1 MKESIE
7 SFIERHEGRRKKPY
21 KCPAGANTIGV
32 GWNMDANPLPKTI
45 ADYLKKHGEITDDMI
60 NILLNISVSNAIK
73 DCLDLFPT
81 WDNISLN
88 RKMALIDFVFNIG
101 KHRTGHF
108 VNTVAAINTGRWE
121 DAADGIRK
129 SLYWKQLGGDPP
141 GTDDGKL
148 ERPEEIAELIEVG

>member
-1 MKESIE
+1 MTIE
-7 SFIERHEGRRKKPY
+7 NFIEKHEGRRKKPY

-81 WDNISLN
+81 WDDISLN
-88 RKMALIDFVFNIG
+88 RRMALIDFVFQLG
-101 KHRTGHF
+101 KTRASKF
-108 VNTVAAINTGRWE
+108 VHTIAAINTGRWE
-121 DAADGIRK
+121 DAAENMK
-129 SLYWKQLGGDPP
+129 ESAWFKQVPKRAQEI
-141 GTDDGKL
+141 TD
-148 ERPEEIAELIEVG
+148 LIEAG

>member
-1 MKESIE
+1 MTIE
-7 SFIERHEGRRKKPY
+7 NFIEKHEGRRKKPY

-81 WDNISLN
+81 WDGISLN
-88 RKMALIDFVFNIG
+88 RRTALIDFVFQLG
-101 KHRTGHF
+101 KTRASKF
-108 VNTVAAINTGRWE
+108 VHTIAAINTGRWE
-121 DAADGIRK
+121 DAAERMK
-129 SLYWKQLGGDPP
+129 ESAWFKQVPQ
-141 GTDDGKL
+141 
-148 ERPEEIAELIEVG
+148 RAQEITEMLEVG

>member
-1 MKESIE
+1 MRIE
-7 SFIERHEGRRKKPY
+7 QFIEKHEGRRKKPY

-81 WDNISLN
+81 WDDISLN
-88 RKMALIDFVFNIG
+88 RRMALIDFVFQLG
-101 KHRTGHF
+101 KTRASKF
-108 VNTVAAINTGRWE
+108 VHTIAAINTGRWE
-121 DAADGIRK
+121 DAAENMK
-129 SLYWKQLGGDPP
+129 ESAWAKQCPKRAQEI
-141 GTDDGKL
+141 TD
-148 ERPEEIAELIEVG
+148 LIEAG

>member
-32 GWNMDANPLPKTI
+32 GWNMDANPLPKPI
-45 ADYLKKHGEITDDMI
+45 AEYLKKHGEITDDMI

-81 WDNISLN
+81 WDNITLN
-88 RKMALIDFVFNIG
+88 RRMALIDFVFQLG
-101 KHRTGHF
+101 KTKALKFHHTI
-108 VNTVAAINTGRWE
+108 AAINTGRWE
-121 DAADGIRK
+121 EAVEYMRE
-129 SLYWKQLGGDPP
+129 SVWFKQVPKRAQEV
-141 GTDDGKL
+141 TD
-148 ERPEEIAELIEVG
+148 LIEAG